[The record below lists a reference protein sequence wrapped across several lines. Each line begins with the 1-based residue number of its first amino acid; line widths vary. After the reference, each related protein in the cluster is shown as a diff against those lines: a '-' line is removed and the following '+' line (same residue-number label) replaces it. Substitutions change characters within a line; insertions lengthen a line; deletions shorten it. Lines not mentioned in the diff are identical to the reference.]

1 MRSQHDVAIPRLYGR
16 ESQIDKAIVDAVEEI
31 AKARQ
36 LPMAVIATAW
46 CLHKGVNP
54 IVGLN
59 TKERIDEAVL
69 AAKTTL
75 TEEEVARLEKAYQPK
90 AMTGH

>member
-1 MRSQHDVAIPRLYGR
+1 MRLYER
-16 ESQIDKAIVDAVEEI
+16 ESQVEKATVDMVEEV
-31 AKARQ
+31 ARERK

-59 TKERIDEAVL
+59 SKEHIDEAVL
-69 AAKTTL
+69 AASIEL
-75 TEEEVARLEKAYQPK
+75 SDSEISRLESAYQPR
-90 AMTGH
+90 AVTGY